1 MGVGEKHSRMRWL
14 WGLCVA
20 LAVFTAVTAKP
31 AGLGDS
37 DQTEL
42 ELESE
47 FISELLTNLLVPA
60 ERQAREI
67 ADEQDEE
74 EVVEITE
81 VETAEGEAMEDS
93 EALKEAKKVEVSRF
107 NNYIDAIYRRMN
119 AALKAK
125 LMDPMELNLD
135 EKPKK
140 NDVKKGKLEKT
151 RVLREALDE
160 EDTEIDE
167 DSLGEAAKAEEEDGE
182 ARGMKGRKKERSK
195 EERLAEKNDRRARKK
210 KKSDAKDKKKA
221 MKEKKMKAR
230 EKKKEMKK
238 KMEMKAKKSKDTKEK
253 KMEAKRKRK
262 NKDVRES
269 RSNRKNKNK
278 KKGQNKNK
286 NKPTNKRKNNNKRGK
301 DSMRNNEKKARK
313 GNDGKD
319 EKMVGSLS
327 GIATMIRE
335 GDVAVVDE
343 ETHKVVTSEFRVG
356 PLQLQVSKIYGR
368 GKARTVKTAKAI
380 TDVMSGTLVLK
391 VKPDGTAHV
400 KKVVFKKP
408 ENVEVKGKL
417 SENDP
422 RSLNY
427 LRNSVNKMRPLAAMK
442 VLKTARY
449 VLKSPNAN

>member
-1 MGVGEKHSRMRWL
+1 MGPVGEKHSRMRL
-14 WGLCVA
+14 WGLCLS

-31 AGLGDS
+31 SVQENSNHADLD
-37 DQTEL
+37 
-42 ELESE
+42 LESE
-47 FISELLTNLLVPA
+47 FIAELLTNLLVPA
-60 ERQAREI
+60 ERQGRQI
-67 ADEQDEE
+67 ADEAEEE
-74 EVVEITE
+74 EVAEVAEPEAEVEETE
-81 VETAEGEAMEDS
+81 VEGEALEDS
-93 EALKEAKKVEVSRF
+93 EALAEAEKVEVSRF

-140 NDVKKGKLEKT
+140 NDLKKAKSEKT

-160 EDTEIDE
+160 DDVDRMGQPAKTE
-167 DSLGEAAKAEEEDGE
+167 
-182 ARGMKGRKKERSK
+182 KKERKLSK
-195 EERLAEKNDRRARKK
+195 EERLAEKKKRRERKK
-210 KKSDAKDKKKA
+210 KKNDAKDN
-221 MKEKKMKAR
+221 
-230 EKKKEMKK
+230 KKEMKEK
-238 KMEMKAKKSKDTKEK
+238 KMEMKAQKSKDSKEK
-253 KMEAKRKRK
+253 KMESKRKRK
-262 NKDVRES
+262 NKVERES

-286 NKPTNKRKNNNKRGK
+286 NKNKQANEKPKKHNKRGK
-301 DSMRNNEKKARK
+301 KNAEKKARK
-313 GNDGKD
+313 GNDGKE

-327 GIATMIRE
+327 GIATMVRD
-335 GDVAVVDE
+335 GDVTVVDE
-343 ETHKVVTSEFRVG
+343 ETHKVVTSEFSVG

-427 LRNSVNKMRPLAAMK
+427 LRNSVNKMRPLAALK

-449 VLKSPNAN
+449 VLKSPNSN

>member
-1 MGVGEKHSRMRWL
+1 MG
-14 WGLCVA
+14 
-20 LAVFTAVTAKP
+20 
-31 AGLGDS
+31 
-37 DQTEL
+37 
-42 ELESE
+42 
-47 FISELLTNLLVPA
+47 
-60 ERQAREI
+60 
-67 ADEQDEE
+67 E
-74 EVVEITE
+74 EVVEVAEAKMAE
-81 VETAEGEAMEDS
+81 VEGEAMEDS

-119 AALKAK
+119 AALRAK

-135 EKPKK
+135 EKAKK
-140 NDVKKGKLEKT
+140 NDGKRVKSENT

-160 EDTEIDE
+160 EDTEIAVDRM
-167 DSLGEAAKAEEEDGE
+167 GKPAKKRAGKLK
-182 ARGMKGRKKERSK
+182 GMSK
-195 EERLAEKNDRRARKK
+195 EERLAEKKKRRERK
-210 KKSDAKDKKKA
+210 
-221 MKEKKMKAR
+221 KEKK
-230 EKKKEMKK
+230 EKKL
-238 KMEMKAKKSKDTKEK
+238 EMKAKKSKDPKEK

-269 RSNRKNKNK
+269 RSNRKNRNK

-286 NKPTNKRKNNNKRGK
+286 SKQSNKQKNNNKRGK
-301 DSMRNNEKKARK
+301 DSMKNNEKKARK
-313 GNDGKD
+313 GNDGKE

-327 GIATMIRE
+327 GIATMIRD
-335 GDVAVVDE
+335 GDVTVVDE
-343 ETHKVVTSEFRVG
+343 ETHKVVTSEFSVG

-427 LRNSVNKMRPLAAMK
+427 LRNSVNKMRPLSALK

-449 VLKSPNAN
+449 VLKSPNSN